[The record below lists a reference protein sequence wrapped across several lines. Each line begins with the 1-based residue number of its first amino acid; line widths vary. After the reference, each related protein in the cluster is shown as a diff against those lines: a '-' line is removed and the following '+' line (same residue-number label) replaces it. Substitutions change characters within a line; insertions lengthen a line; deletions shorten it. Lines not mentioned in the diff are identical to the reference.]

1 MLLTLALPF
10 GCVGCSDGGSASYD
24 QISGAE
30 AKALMDSESGYI
42 IIDARTQEEYDQ
54 GHIPGAIMIPEYEIA
69 VRAENELP
77 DKDQLIVRRN
87 EAWRK
92 VYYEH
97 FENVKGGTPT
107 FASILTHLYESTG
120 NIEPSFS
127 SKMLATIFPDKPIWD
142 RYVVQNLNMELIG
155 TTKEERLEN
164 AIVLYANMEKWYA
177 DFLQTEK
184 AKECIE
190 VFDRVMPDYKHISN
204 IKKIDS
210 ILWSIR

>member
-1 MLLTLALPF
+1 MDINFDENFDVNEVFRKRLA
-10 GCVGCSDGGSASYD
+10 ASMGLNKYD
-24 QISGAE
+24 SIMKQVKNTNVS
-30 AKALMDSESGYI
+30 
-42 IIDARTQEEYDQ
+42 IDADFQRTFNDFY
-54 GHIPGAIMIPEYEIA
+54 
-69 VRAENELP
+69 R
-77 DKDQLIVRRN
+77 VRRN

-97 FENVKGGTPT
+97 FENVKCSTPT
-107 FASILTHLYESTG
+107 FASILTHLYDHTR

-127 SKMLATIFPDKPIWD
+127 SKMLATISPEYKPIWD
-142 RYVVQNLNMELIG
+142 SKVVEILNMKLVG

-164 AIVLYANMEKWYA
+164 AIALYANLEKWYEN
-177 DFLQTEK
+177 FLKTDK

-190 VFDRVMPDYKHISN
+190 AFDRVMPDYEHISK